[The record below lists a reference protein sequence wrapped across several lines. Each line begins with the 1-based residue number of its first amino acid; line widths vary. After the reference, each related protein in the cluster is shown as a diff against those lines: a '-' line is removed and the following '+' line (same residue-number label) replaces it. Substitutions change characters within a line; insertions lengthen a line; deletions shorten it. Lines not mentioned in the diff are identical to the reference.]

1 MCIEMIIIIIIITVI
16 IVIIIIFIIRTGG
29 ILVTGVIGGSV
40 QLPCNI
46 TPPSVGDRTQVCLK
60 EAIPYKKKVLINKY
74 Y

>member
-1 MCIEMIIIIIIITVI
+1 MCIIMIIIIIIITVI
-16 IVIIIIFIIRTGG
+16 IVIIIIFIIRTDGT
-29 ILVTGVIGGSV
+29 LVTGVIGGSV

-60 EAIPYKKKVLINKY
+60 EAITYKKKFLMNKY